1 MNCFPGL
8 KVFMEGSLSLFYL
21 GRGGRGFCRGDAGR
35 GGRGF
40 WWGDAGRGGRGFCRD
55 IMRAK
60 Y

>member
-40 WWGDAGRGGRGFCRD
+40 CRD